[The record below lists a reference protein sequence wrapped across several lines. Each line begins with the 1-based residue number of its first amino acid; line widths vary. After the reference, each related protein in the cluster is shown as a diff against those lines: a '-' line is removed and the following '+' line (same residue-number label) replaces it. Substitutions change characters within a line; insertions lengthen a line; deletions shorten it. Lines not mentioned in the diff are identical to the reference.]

1 MLHIICGR
9 KGVGKTTYLHR
20 LLFEKIKETDAK
32 VILLV
37 PKHFTFDTDKSVLDI
52 MGPRY
57 ASNVDVLSFSRL
69 AGTVVKTLGGTNKPV
84 LSDGVNAAMM
94 GLALDSVKDKLTYFS
109 RHYNNISFIKKMV
122 DEVGS
127 LKQQS
132 VTPSLLESSARKLP
146 DGLLKRKMLETA
158 LIYDAYDALVAE
170 SFFDDRD
177 MLTLVAEVLSR
188 SDFFKGKIVAID
200 NFTSFSG
207 QERAV
212 IETMLK
218 GADDVYITALS
229 DNLENTD
236 LSSPFAVVNDT
247 MRKIRVLAEKNFCR
261 VKKPVYLTD
270 ESAGTVTDTNA
281 QLSYLEENLFSPDA
295 EPYAPESEE
304 EASCVHIAEA
314 ADARQECDFVARRIK
329 GLIRE
334 GQYRCRDI
342 AVVYRNAEPYEKLI
356 RHSLKKY
363 DVPIFEDK
371 RQPIENEPLMIAV
384 GAVLDI
390 CANGFSTERLMRY
403 MKTGL
408 TESATE
414 ETARLENY
422 ALMWDIGAKDW
433 QKDFT
438 ENPDG
443 FGVEMNEERKVQL
456 ALINDTR
463 RKIVEPI
470 SGLKNRLSDGTA
482 KENITAI
489 YRFLIDNNINEKLKD
504 YAIRLEESGNVEL
517 ALEQE
522 QIWDILMNVF
532 DKLAGVLG
540 ERTVSP
546 KRLLELFSL
555 VVSTESLGQLPNGFD
570 EVYITG
576 SDRVQTKTAKVTF
589 VVGLNSGLFPSVQ
602 SSDGLFGETERAKIE
617 SVLPDVYDTGRKTAQ
632 NERLMAY
639 VSLASAKRE
648 LYISYCLTG
657 KDNEK
662 LTESEIITK
671 VKNLFPDADRI
682 YASTQEI
689 DELIESEKAAFQLMA
704 ERWNEESV
712 ESETLKLY
720 FADKAEYKGKIEA
733 IRRATSRKPF
743 SFADKKTA
751 EKLVGSGIRLSAS
764 RLEDYEKCPFLYFC
778 KHEIR
783 AKPRKTARLDP
794 SSSGTLVHYVLEKLL
809 KKHKDE
815 HLYEIEPAELDREL
829 AQLLSDYI
837 DTYMGGSSDKTKRFN
852 YLYNR
857 TLKILRVIV
866 SRLSCEFSESDF
878 EPCDF
883 ELRIDRDGE
892 IKPFRLE
899 LDSGYIELRGIIDR
913 VDKMDKNGNRY
924 IRVVDYKTGAKSFS
938 LSDVLEGLGMQMLL
952 YLVSIWRN
960 GKDYYGDNIVPSGVL
975 YLPARFEPYTVNRD
989 DEAEVKNDKK
999 LSGGKMDGMIL
1010 DDGTVLEGMDRSRTG
1025 QFIPIT
1031 INKKNGALSGSFIN
1045 LEQLGKLSHR
1055 MDETMKEMGNS
1066 LHNGAV
1072 PAKPVFGKNHSDTCQ
1087 WCDYKSVCMRNP
1099 GDAVRYVKSM
1109 THSQC
1114 LTILDGGEEN
1124 EEKLDG

>member
-9 KGVGKTTYLHR
+9 KGVGKTTCLHR
-20 LLFEKIKETDAK
+20 QLFEKIKETDAK

-69 AGTVVKTLGGTNKPV
+69 ALTVMKTLGGTNKPV
-84 LSDGVNAAMM
+84 LGDGANAAVM
-94 GLALDSVKDKLTYFS
+94 GLALDSVKDKLTFFS

-122 DEVGS
+122 NEVGS

-132 VTPSLLESSARKLP
+132 VSPSLLAGAAGKLP
-146 DGLLKRKMLETA
+146 DGLLKRKMSETV
-158 LIYDAYDALVAE
+158 LIYEAYNALVAE

-177 MLTLVAEVLSR
+177 MLTLVADVLSR
-188 SDFFKGKIVAID
+188 SDFFKGKTVAID

-207 QERAV
+207 QERAI
-212 IETMLK
+212 IEQMLK
-218 GADDVYITALS
+218 EADDVYLTALS

-236 LSSPFAVVNDT
+236 ISSPFAVVND
-247 MRKIRVLAEKNFCR
+247 MVRKIRSLAEKNFCR
-261 VKKPVYLTD
+261 VRKPIYLT
-270 ESAGTVTDTNA
+270 AGGAGLAPCANA
-281 QLSYLEENLFSPDA
+281 QLSYLEENLFSSDA
-295 EPYAPESEE
+295 EPYAPECEE
-304 EASCVHIAEA
+304 ESACVHLVEA

-329 GLIRE
+329 GLIRQE
-334 GQYRCRDI
+334 KYRCRDI
-342 AVVYRNAEPYEKLI
+342 AVVYRNAEPYEKLM
-356 RHSLKKY
+356 RSSLKKY
-363 DVPIFEDK
+363 GVPIFEDK

-408 TESATE
+408 TEVGTE

-422 ALMWDIGAKDW
+422 ALMWDLGAKEW

-443 FGVEMNEERKVQL
+443 FGVEMNEERKIQL
-456 ALINDTR
+456 ALINETR
-463 RKIVEPI
+463 KKIVEPI
-470 SGLKNRLSDGTA
+470 AGLKNRLCDGTA
-482 KENITAI
+482 KENITAV
-489 YRFLIDNNINEKLKD
+489 YQFLIDNHINEKLKD
-504 YAIRLEESGNVEL
+504 YAILLEDGGNVEL

-522 QIWDILMNVF
+522 QVWDILMNVF

-546 KRLLELFSL
+546 KRLLELFIL

-576 SDRVQTKTAKVTF
+576 SDRVQTKTSKVTF

-602 SSDGLFGETERAKIE
+602 SPDGLFGETEKVKIE
-617 SVLPDVYDTGRKTAQ
+617 TVLPDVYDTGRRTAQ

-639 VSLASAKRE
+639 VSLASAKEE
-648 LYISYCLTG
+648 LYLSFSLVG
-657 KDNEK
+657 KDGEK
-662 LTESEIITK
+662 LTESEIVTTVRK
-671 VKNLFPDADRI
+671 LFPSADRI
-682 YASTQEI
+682 STSLEPI
-689 DELIESEKAAFQLMA
+689 DALLESENAAFQLMA
-704 ERWNEESV
+704 ERWNEESP
-712 ESETLKLY
+712 EAETLRLY
-720 FADKAEYKGKIEA
+720 FADKPEYKGKIEA

-743 SFADKKTA
+743 AFEDKKTA
-751 EKLVGSGIRLSAS
+751 ERLVGSGIRLSAS
-764 RLEDYEKCPFLYFC
+764 RLEDYEECPFRYFC

-783 AKPRKTARLDP
+783 AKPRKTAKLDP
-794 SSSGTLVHYVLEKLL
+794 SASGTLVHYVLEKLL
-809 KKHKDE
+809 KKHKGE
-815 HLYEIEPAELDREL
+815 RLYEISPEEIDKELE
-829 AQLLSDYI
+829 QLLSDYI
-837 DTYMGGSSDKTKRFN
+837 DTYMGGMSDKTKRFN

-883 ELRIDRDGE
+883 ELKIDRDGE

-899 LDSGYIELRGIIDR
+899 LENGYIELRGIIDR

-924 IRVVDYKTGAKSFS
+924 IRVVDYKTGPKSFS
-938 LSDVLEGLGMQMLL
+938 LSDVLDGLGMQMLL

-975 YLPARFEPYTVNRD
+975 YLPARFTPYAVDRD
-989 DEAEVKNDKK
+989 DEDKVRNEKK

-1010 DDGTVLEGMDRSRTG
+1010 DDGVVLEGMDRSRKG
-1025 QFIPIT
+1025 QFIPIK
-1031 INKKNGALSGSFIN
+1031 ISKKGALSGTFIN
-1045 LEQLGKLSHR
+1045 LEQLGKLSHL

-1066 LHNGAV
+1066 LHNGFV

-1087 WCDYKSVCMRNP
+1087 WCDYKSVCMRKP
-1099 GDAVRYVKSM
+1099 GDEVRYIRSM
-1109 THSQC
+1109 NHSQC
-1114 LTILDGGEEN
+1114 LTILDGGGEN